1 MIKITDH
8 QNFHFGL
15 FCIPNQHSI
24 TRKLLQNSPFFLI
37 TLYYY
42 YIIITIIAII
52 LFLSSWYII
61 FKILHKFTVFKADI
75 SYPPSHSL
83 TQTDREYFNII
94 KTEDGHSN
102 FKREKDRHQN

>member
-1 MIKITDH
+1 M
-8 QNFHFGL
+8 
-15 FCIPNQHSI
+15 
-24 TRKLLQNSPFFLI
+24 
-37 TLYYY
+37 YYY